1 MPLEQKQSSPVESPV
16 PPAPSTPVPP
26 SPIPVVL
33 PDTSADSN
41 PIPSVPVAPISQ
53 TTALPLRSPQ
63 TIDLPRFN
71 ALKGDFSTKP
81 VEDMQ
86 RLFVKQVITE
96 DGSSLD
102 VETIQVPGYI
112 GISDDERVKDPQ
124 GQEVSGHEDIAQFL
138 ERDGLLICTYQ
149 WHKDRYGVPFDLR
162 QTMQRELFI
171 EGFIKNEGHHAGA
184 IVPAVRLGQGR
195 SVQSFATFNEPDDYH
210 RGLYGKDGYVAVAQR
225 LVFPEFVTTQQA
237 RGYTDTMINW
247 MAMLNPFAQFPSS
260 YNGGD
265 PVRIADRPSL
275 KEFLKN
281 ILLASLGDS
290 TALAF
295 FKKVEN
301 MTYCAEYVY
310 VCLNTPIYPFNLKGL
325 TQVLD
330 GDATKA
336 SQILAMRD
344 AQNRREANPLSRQTR
359 NPQFQTFNI
368 PMPVV
373 PEDLLPLDQVLA
385 QHGQAIDPQS
395 IPFPPFRISQ
405 IIRRAFRTLLPR
417 QQFGDARVAKAQAQ
431 LFKQMEPAMLQQLGL
446 GYASDS
452 DPRVQSVRQFFAM
465 VGQQLE
471 QSFGSYEEFDRTMDQ
486 LMDKADEMLVGE
498 GDRTRFVPPRIFV
511 DLGQNDGDNNIPTGW
526 GFRLET
532 IGALVA
538 RGVIRSNVA

>member
-1 MPLEQKQSSPVESPV
+1 MPLEQKPSTPIESPV
-16 PPAPSTPVPP
+16 PSTSPAPVPP

-33 PDTSADSN
+33 SDTSTNSN
-41 PIPSVPVAPISQ
+41 TMPSMPAAPISQ
-53 TTALPLRSPQ
+53 STASLPLRSPQ
-63 TIDLPRFN
+63 TIDLSRFN
-71 ALKGDFSTKP
+71 TLKGDFSTKP
-81 VEDMQ
+81 VEDMR

-102 VETIQVPGYI
+102 VETIKVPGYI
-112 GISDDERVKDPQ
+112 GISDDEKVKDPQ
-124 GQEVSGHEDIAQFL
+124 GKEVSGHEDIVKFL

-149 WHKDRYGVPFDLR
+149 WNKDRYGVPFDLR
-162 QTMQRELFI
+162 QTIQRELFI

-184 IVPAVRLGQGR
+184 IVPAVRSGQQGR
-195 SVQSFATFNEPDDYH
+195 SIQSFATFNEPDDYH
-210 RGLYGKDGYVAVAQR
+210 RGMYGKDGYVAVAQR
-225 LVFPEFVTTQQA
+225 LVFPEFVTTKQA
-237 RGYTDTMINW
+237 RGYTDTIINW

-265 PVRIADRPSL
+265 PVRIADRPRL

-281 ILLASLGDS
+281 ILLASLGES
-290 TALAF
+290 EALAF

-325 TQVLD
+325 SQILD
-330 GDATKA
+330 GDTTKA

-344 AQNRREANPLSRQTR
+344 AQNRREANTLSRQTR

-385 QHGQAIDPQS
+385 QHGQSIDPQS

-431 LFKQMEPAMLQQLGL
+431 LFKQMEPALLHQLGL

-452 DPRVQSVRQFFAM
+452 DPRVQGVRQFFAT
-465 VGQQLE
+465 VCQQLE
-471 QSFGSYEEFDRTMDQ
+471 KPFSNYEEFDRTMDQ

-498 GDRTRFVPPRIFV
+498 GDRTRFIPPRIFV
-511 DLGQNDGDNNIPTGW
+511 DLGQNDGDTNIPTGW

-538 RGVIRSNVA
+538 RSVIQS